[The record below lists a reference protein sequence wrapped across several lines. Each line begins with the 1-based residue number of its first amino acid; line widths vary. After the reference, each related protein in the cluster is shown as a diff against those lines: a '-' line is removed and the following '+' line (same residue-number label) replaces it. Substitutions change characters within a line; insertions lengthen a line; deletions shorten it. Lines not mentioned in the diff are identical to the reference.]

1 MVVNNDE
8 IDDVK
13 KYTACAGKFDGHG
26 NAPVPCGVHC
36 PLEQFHGYTQ

>member
-13 KYTACAGKFDGHG
+13 KHTAFAGKYDGHG
-26 NAPVPCGVHC
+26 NAPV
-36 PLEQFHGYTQ
+36 Q